1 MQNLDS
7 NGEYMQKQGSK
18 TLTCYNDLFFGS
30 FFFIIFKDIDIERFN
45 KGKLC
50 QNTVFK

>member
-7 NGEYMQKQGSK
+7 NGEYMQKQQSK
-18 TLTCYNDLFFGS
+18 KLTCYNDLFF
-30 FFFIIFKDIDIERFN
+30 IIFKVMDIERFN

-50 QNTVFK
+50 QNTVLK